1 MFKKKVL
8 WVVGGV
14 ILLVIYAAVVM
25 SMQRC
30 AVRSI
35 QGKFGE
41 SGESRETKSLA
52 LRDWTESRQS
62 VVDIPAVRKLI
73 KKAELNLE
81 VKNCEEVSKKIVN
94 IVNSFS
100 GIVIDSEIRKYPNE
114 SKRGRMVLKI
124 LPKDFDIVLR
134 KLKELGKVDLERIT
148 AGDVTEEY
156 VDLEARLKN
165 FQRVKERLFKIL
177 EERAREVKDILKVER
192 ELSRLG
198 EQIERIEGRMKYLN
212 RQVELATITVN
223 YYEPKAI
230 APEPLNIVKRFKETM
245 RTAVEAFI
253 NVFNGVIVVIAAIL
267 PILIWAVIIILISI
281 AIKRLFI
288 KKS

>member
-1 MFKKKVL
+1 MFKKKVFL

-14 ILLVIYAAVVM
+14 ILLVICAAVVM
-25 SMQRC
+25 SISMYSK
-30 AVRSI
+30 RSI
-35 QGKFGE
+35 RGRL
-41 SGESRETKSLA
+41 GESREIKSLA
-52 LRDWTESRQS
+52 LRERTESRQS

-73 KKAELNLE
+73 KRAELNLE
-81 VKNCEEVSKKIVN
+81 VKSCEEVSKKIVD
-94 IVNSFS
+94 IVSSFS
-100 GIVIDSEIRKYPNE
+100 GIVIDSEIQKYPNE
-114 SKRGRMVLKI
+114 SKRGRTVLKI
-124 LPKDFDIVLR
+124 LPKDFDIVLQ

-148 AGDVTEEY
+148 AEDVTEEY

-165 FQRVKERLFKIL
+165 FQRVKERLLKIL
-177 EERAREVKDILKVER
+177 EERAREVKDILEVER

-198 EQIERIEGRMKYLN
+198 EQIERIEGRMKYLD

-230 APEPLNIVKRFKETM
+230 VPEPLNIVKRFKETI

-253 NVFNGVIVVIAAIL
+253 NVFNGAIVVIAAIL
-267 PILIWAVIIILISI
+267 PILIWAVIIILITI
-281 AIKRLFI
+281 AIKKLFI

>member
-41 SGESRETKSLA
+41 SRESRETKSLA